1 MSDAPSGVST
11 AIRLLQAVAGELRD
25 LANDTVHFG
34 ESLSDHG
41 RIVHDNAS
49 IRLLQKFDLFSQS
62 LQAHA
67 VLIDNLSGRLD
78 KGSIDMEQVDD
89 LLRHVP
95 FFSVRE
101 RLRAVVNG
109 AVAATPAEETADE
122 WYLGE

>member
-1 MSDAPSGVST
+1 MSYAPGGVST

-25 LANDTVHFG
+25 LASDTARFG

-41 RIVHDNAS
+41 RIVQDNAS

-78 KGSIDMEQVDD
+78 QGSIDMEQVDE
-89 LLRHVP
+89 LLRNVP

-109 AVAATPAEETADE
+109 AVAALPAEETADE